1 MRSDSLAG
9 LLDRVDA
16 LTRDMCEPESRLAE
30 VSSRIARNQAS
41 GEDFAEH
48 RRLSDQI
55 GGLMDQV
62 ADLRTVIAQVLA
74 RSRARAA

>member
-9 LLDRVDA
+9 LLDRIDA
-16 LTRDMCEPESRLAE
+16 LTRAMCEPQNRLME
-30 VSSRIARNQAS
+30 VSSRIARNQTR
-41 GEDFAEH
+41 GDDFAEH
-48 RRLSDQI
+48 RRLSDEI